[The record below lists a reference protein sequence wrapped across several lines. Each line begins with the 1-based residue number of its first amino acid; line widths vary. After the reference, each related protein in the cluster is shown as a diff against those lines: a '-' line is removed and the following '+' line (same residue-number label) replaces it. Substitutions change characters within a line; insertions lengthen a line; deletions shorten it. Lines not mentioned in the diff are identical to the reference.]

1 MAELLEGQTQQAN
14 RGAAIDR
21 LIEEQ
26 NKPRI
31 IIKCD
36 GLGWAL
42 VITAHGW
49 GGIHHGSSIAV
60 NYPTGLDC
68 DKIITD
74 LGLVLDEGKPEPE
87 TGKPPV
93 AYIKLVT
100 GDKMENFKTF
110 NREVVARC
118 FIDVA
123 DAVYEDRG
131 GRRHSSPNM
140 GVRHASRTRT
150 SKTGRSPLHRHRA
163 VPCPLPGTVWKGGRI
178 SAATCWSKHE
188 TQGGTRSVWRS
199 TRKDPRQTRIRL
211 PQPPHRAILGGLPA
225 SWPRARHW

>member
-1 MAELLEGQTQQAN
+1 MKLILMSLLLMAELLEGQTQQAN

-123 DAVYEDRG
+123 DAVYADRG
-131 GRRHSSPNM
+131 GAEAFFAKYGRPSCIKDADFQNRKKPVAPPPSGSLPPARNGLEGRPDQRSNVLEQARDTRRDAERVAEH
-140 GVRHASRTRT
+140 
-150 SKTGRSPLHRHRA
+150 KKRSPSNA
-163 VPCPLPGTVWKGGRI
+163 DPS
-178 SAATCWSKHE
+178 SAA
-188 TQGGTRSVWRS
+188 
-199 TRKDPRQTRIRL
+199 
-211 PQPPHRAILGGLPA
+211 
-225 SWPRARHW
+225 ARP